1 MTNGT
6 EQRVRVP
13 WFPMYRRVRPLLQ
26 VWSGRP
32 KKQITRLQATISEL
46 RGTPQKPVDWKDPDT
61 WIPEC
66 LSGDDQELAGAIWT
80 KSGKTVNPRYTH
92 GQWHLI
98 QKYEL
103 LEDAT
108 DGNLCLTRDGQNF
121 INHERGK
128 TEAFLDEQ
136 EGLIKLLTLVA
147 NNGPTRPSGILEE
160 WTEYLDRYSSPF
172 SSPSTLRDTLQR
184 RLRNL
189 LDRGL
194 VGRKSTMYSVTDLG
208 LAYLRQVGTE
218 EALGGDEKQELRSLA
233 KKQETSV
240 RESLRDILINMDAFA
255 FEHLVKRL
263 LEEMGYQNVE
273 VTPPSGDGGVDVVAD
288 IELGITSV
296 REVVQAKRH
305 RRTIQRKELDALRGS
320 LHRFNA
326 VRGTIIATSQFA
338 KGTKE
343 AAFESGAAPITLIDG
358 DKLIDL
364 LIEHDIGVRKQTFK
378 VLTIDHEAF
387 TAALVE
393 EA

>member
-13 WFPMYRRVRPLLQ
+13 WFPMYCRVRPLLQ

-32 KKQITRLQATISEL
+32 KNQITGLQATLGKL
-46 RGTPQKPVDWKDPDT
+46 RGTPQKPVDWTDPDT
-61 WIPEC
+61 WIPER
-66 LSGDDQELAGAIWT
+66 LSGDDQELAWAIWT
-80 KSGKTVNPRYTH
+80 KSGKTVNPRYTD
-92 GQWHLI
+92 GQWYLI

-121 INHERGK
+121 INQERGK

-136 EGLIKLLTLVA
+136 EGLIKLLALVA

-172 SSPSTLRDTLQR
+172 SSPSTLRGTLQR

-194 VGRKSTMYSVTDLG
+194 VDRKSTMYSVTDLG

-218 EALGGDEKQELRSLA
+218 EALGGDENQELRSLA

-240 RESLRDILINMDAFA
+240 RESLRDLLINMDAFA

-338 KGTKE
+338 KGTKD

-364 LIEHDIGVRKQTFK
+364 LIEHDIGVRKQTLK

-387 TAALVE
+387 TSALME
-393 EA
+393 EV